1 VGSPQKATS
10 VERRLEFLGARE
22 TQLHAALAEAVTG
35 ASRPRELD
43 AGLRA
48 LLAERDQL
56 EEQWLAAAEV
66 NGLALSRS
74 CCDTPGCGAR
84 FGDRGSGWLWGGA

>member
-1 VGSPQKATS
+1 MVRAVVSEPLEVSAGLGCHRAVGSPQKATS

-43 AGLRA
+43 AELRA

-66 NGLALSRS
+66 AEG
-74 CCDTPGCGAR
+74 
-84 FGDRGSGWLWGGA
+84 